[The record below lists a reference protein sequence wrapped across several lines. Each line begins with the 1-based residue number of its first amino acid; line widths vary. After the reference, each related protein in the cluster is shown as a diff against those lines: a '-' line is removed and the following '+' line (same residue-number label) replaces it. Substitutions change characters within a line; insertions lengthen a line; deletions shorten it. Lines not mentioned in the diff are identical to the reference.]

1 MDSCLLCLEFN
12 KELLNFIETNSTRW
26 QELNITEVLEK
37 HFWPLNTMQPS
48 TWMCL
53 SCWQKL
59 DDFNKFYLSIEEAH
73 FNLGKIKVEENLVLS
88 KEEISS
94 QESEN
99 FSYCCLEPEILMDQN
114 ELGDKESTLKRNT
127 KKRSLGE
134 NIILKKDPLAK
145 VTKPRNIKKIKTMTS
160 PETNTAIQN
169 AKDAQIKPEPDDFS
183 NSDCSDSMNDDEDSD
198 DEPSTNSS
206 ESVKNRIINKR
217 EDDEFITEHFKHMC
231 CDLCDVPFEN
241 FSDMPK
247 HFSTVHDRKGYL
259 VCCTRKFYQRNHLV
273 DHLHC
278 HLNPDH
284 FKCAQC
290 GKVLSDRKNFKSHML
305 RVHRPNDVVLKH
317 SCDICGK
324 SFIQGY
330 LLRTHKLTHLPKEE
344 KKFPCTEC
352 GKFYGN
358 SYLLKIHT
366 EVVHLKKQAKVCYI
380 CGKTLGT
387 STEYKAHM
395 NKHEGIPAPLI
406 NCDVCGLRLIS
417 ERSLKLHKESQHPV
431 GGKQQHP
438 CPVCHKISPTARAL
452 KKHVI
457 TMHEKGYDHKCSMC
471 EKAFKRAEALRD
483 HMASHT
489 GSTLYTCPW
498 CPKMFNSNGNMH
510 AHRKKV
516 HPKEW
521 EEAKLQKYSG
531 NLPVEL
537 RVTIANNNIEEKC

>member
-1 MDSCLLCLEFN
+1 MDSCLLCLELN
-12 KELLNFIETNSTRW
+12 KDFVDYIEANTLRW
-26 QELNITEVLEK
+26 QTLNITKVLEQ
-37 HFWPLNTMQPS
+37 HFWPLSTIHPS
-48 TWMCL
+48 SWMCL
-53 SCWQKL
+53 SCWKEL
-59 DDFNKFYLSIEEAH
+59 EDFHKFYLRIEEAH
-73 FNLGKIKVEENLVLS
+73 INFGKIKVEKVFKDEIPCKEN
-88 KEEISS
+88 
-94 QESEN
+94 EN
-99 FSYCCLEPEILMDQN
+99 FTYCFLEPEIIIDQN
-114 ELGDKESTLKRNT
+114 AVQDFIDDKELAIKPN
-127 KKRSLGE
+127 KDNNDLAE
-134 NIILKKDPLAK
+134 NNLLNNDPLEK
-145 VTKPRNIKKIKTMTS
+145 TKFTKTR
-160 PETNTAIQN
+160 N
-169 AKDAQIKPEPDDFS
+169 AKKSETKLQEQNVREKPKVNLEPGDSSDNDD
-183 NSDCSDSMNDDEDSD
+183 SDSVSDYEKAYDSQQSD
-198 DEPSTNSS
+198 RNVSD
-206 ESVKNRIINKR
+206 SVKNKDRTNRK
-217 EDDEFITEHFKHMC
+217 ETDTFIAEHFEQML
-231 CDLCDVPFEN
+231 CDLCDLPFEN
-241 FSDMPK
+241 FSAMRK

-259 VCCTRKFYQRNHLV
+259 VCCTRKFYQRNHLA

-284 FKCAQC
+284 FKCSQC

-324 SFIQGY
+324 SFTQGY
-330 LLRTHKLTHLPKEE
+330 VLRTHKLTHLPKEE

-406 NCDVCGLRLIS
+406 NCDVCGLRLTS

-452 KKHVI
+452 KKHVN

-471 EKAFKRAEALRD
+471 EKAFRRAEALKE
-483 HMASHT
+483 HIASQHT
-489 GSTLYTCPW
+489 GTTLYTCPW
-498 CPKMFNSNGNMH
+498 CPKTFNSNGNMH
-510 AHRKKV
+510 AHRKNF
-516 HPKEW
+516 HPKESL
-521 EEAKLQKYSG
+521 ELKLQRYSQ
-531 NLPVEL
+531 
-537 RVTIANNNIEEKC
+537 NIQIEKS